1 MKKLT
6 LLVATM
12 MIATFT
18 FAQNSGQWSFGAG
31 ADFTSPDASDSALR
45 QRQKQRVERARPP
58 QILAPLLVL
67 LGLEAGVH
75 RGLLVVAGAPELAV
89 DVRVVA
95 LDERVDERRA
105 LRVRPVERRVHG
117 FGGAVGLLF
126 VAGVRIPR
134 AGDGVHR
141 GGTL

>member
-1 MKKLT
+1 MAGDATAGSGARRDRVSPRPQQQLF
-6 LLVATM
+6 LLPPR
-12 MIATFT
+12 
-18 FAQNSGQWSFGAG
+18 S
-31 ADFTSPDASDSALR
+31 R
-45 QRQKQRVERARPP
+45 RVERARPP